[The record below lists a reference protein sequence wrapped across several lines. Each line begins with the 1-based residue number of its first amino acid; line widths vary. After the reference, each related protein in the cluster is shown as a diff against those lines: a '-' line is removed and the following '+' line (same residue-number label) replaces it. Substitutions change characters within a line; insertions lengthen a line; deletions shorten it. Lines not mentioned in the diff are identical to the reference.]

1 MDLNMGFLF
10 PGRRKGKNKKAPPHP
25 HPLPNGERGR
35 VRGDGLEVFMD
46 RKRLEEAIKK
56 KAKDGRLPCAVCFKI
71 AEDFGISKREM
82 GKILNEMKI
91 KISQCQL
98 GCFK

>member
-1 MDLNMGFLF
+1 MGFIF

-98 GCFK
+98 GCFE

>member
-1 MDLNMGFLF
+1 
-10 PGRRKGKNKKAPPHP
+10 
-25 HPLPNGERGR
+25 
-35 VRGDGLEVFMD
+35 MD
-46 RKRLEEAIKK
+46 RKKIEETDFKK
-56 KAKDGRLPCAVCFKI
+56 SQKRENFPVPCVLKLR
-71 AEDFGISKREM
+71 EDFGISKKRM

>member
-1 MDLNMGFLF
+1 M
-10 PGRRKGKNKKAPPHP
+10 
-25 HPLPNGERGR
+25 
-35 VRGDGLEVFMD
+35 EVVMD
-46 RKRLEEAIKK
+46 RKKLEEAILK
-56 KAKDGRLPCAVCFKI
+56 KANQGKLPCAQCFKI

-82 GKILNEMKI
+82 GKILNEIEI